1 MTKLSRSH
9 STYIDR
15 AEPIL
20 KKLKKNPNISKI
32 SLGIIRIKYPPAK
45 SHGKFKISVN
55 EKYILLNV
63 NSKASNQEIRIYG
76 KDLESIKEYIEASL
90 DLLRQE
96 YISQ

>member
-20 KKLKKNPNISKI
+20 KKLKQNPNITKI

-45 SHGKFKISVN
+45 SHGKFKVSLK
-55 EKYILLNV
+55 EKYILINV
-63 NSKASNQEIRIYG
+63 NTKSSNQELRIFG
-76 KDLESIKEYIEASL
+76 KDLESIKGYIEDSL
-90 DLLRQE
+90 KKLKQE
-96 YISQ
+96 FIS